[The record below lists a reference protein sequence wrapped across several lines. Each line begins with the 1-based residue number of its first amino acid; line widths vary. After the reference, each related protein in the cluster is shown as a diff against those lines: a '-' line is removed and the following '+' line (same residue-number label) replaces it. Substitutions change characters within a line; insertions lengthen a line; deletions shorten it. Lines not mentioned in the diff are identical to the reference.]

1 MRSQSTTRDDGKF
14 RWQHLLGRVASLLSV
29 LFCALL
35 APSARADT
43 AAFALAPRDAAV
55 AVDARNIAGLLEGV
69 EPATL
74 RGVVENF
81 VGREALETFD
91 LLSRRSSAARNIP
104 REVFSGRIAF
114 FIAGDSAPDIWMLGF
129 EAQDERCELILK
141 MIGAKMLAPGRFDS
155 FTERLLV
162 RRAGGWML
170 LTPRLE
176 GAEEALDAA
185 AARIATEDPAHSLLG
200 DPAIQR
206 LIPNEAPVRVFM
218 RHAAPLGGSTTIAL
232 ARAGTALRATVHGTY
247 DRMPLGLG
255 TGTRRLDA
263 ALVRAFESDAAFV
276 MANPANGKPGP
287 SDVAWTAMVPEIV
300 PSPAMRT
307 NLAGERLMAIGVSA
321 AHPMPAIA
329 LAWRVEDAEQA
340 AVDQEHYIR
349 TLCCGLTRAAEAAAG
364 AVAPAAR
371 DAEQSAEQPVE
382 RVVRCIALGTFLD
395 RYFGEEMRLSHAALS
410 WRTVQ
415 TPCGGWQLYATD
427 AEWLARVASRLERDS
442 CGHEAEASDPVG
454 AVGFCDGPRAAAL
467 LRAWKPLS
475 KPGADAALSPG
486 ISAVASA
493 FEQLGRMRFEYRLP
507 NARELDATVEIELPA
522 RLEGE
527 GARTR
532 KAGRDASAGVAR

>member
-1 MRSQSTTRDDGKF
+1 MRIPSTTRDHGKP
-14 RWQHLLGRVASLLSV
+14 RRQHAWNRLASV
-29 LFCALL
+29 LALAFVVAGFL
-35 APSARADT
+35 APTARADT

-162 RRAGGWML
+162 RRAGGWLL

-176 GAEEALDAA
+176 GAEQALDAA
-185 AARIATEDPAHSLLG
+185 AARIASEDSGQSLLG
-200 DPAIQR
+200 DPAIQS
-206 LIPNEAPVRVFM
+206 LLPSEAPVRVFM
-218 RHAAPLGGSTTIAL
+218 RHAAPQGGSTAIAL
-232 ARAGTALRATVHGTY
+232 ARNGTALRASLHGSY

-255 TGTRRLDA
+255 TGARRLDA

-276 MANPANGKPGP
+276 MANPANGKPG
-287 SDVAWTAMVPEIV
+287 SGDSAWTAMVPEIV

-307 NLAGERLMAIGVSA
+307 NLAGERLMAIRLST

-349 TLCCGLTRAAEAAAG
+349 TLCCGLTRAAEAAAAG
-364 AVAPAAR
+364 AAPASR
-371 DAEQSAEQPVE
+371 DAEPPVE
-382 RVVRCIALGTFLD
+382 RVVRCVALGTFLD
-395 RYFGEEMRLSHAALS
+395 RYFGEEMRLSQAALS
-410 WRTVQ
+410 WKTVQ

-427 AEWLARVASRLERDS
+427 AEWLARVATRLEHDS
-442 CGHEAEASDPVG
+442 CGHDAQATEPVG

-475 KPGADAALSPG
+475 RPGADAELSPG
-486 ISAVASA
+486 IAAVASA

-507 NARELDATVEIELPA
+507 NARSLDATVEIELPA

-527 GARTR
+527 GLRNG
-532 KAGRDASAGVAR
+532 KSGREAAAGVTR